1 MKEAIFYLGGP
12 IYGKISKLNVIT
24 KKKEAVMR
32 SFWLK
37 KFLNENSIYLK
48 NPKHKRGVIKKS
60 SGVL

>member
-24 KKKEAVMR
+24 KDEAVMR

-37 KFLNENSIYLK
+37 KLLNENSIYLK
-48 NPKHKRGVIKKS
+48 NSKHKRVVIKS
-60 SGVL
+60 LGAL

>member
-24 KKKEAVMR
+24 KNEAVMR

-37 KFLNENSIYLK
+37 KLLNENSIYLK
-48 NPKHKRGVIKKS
+48 NPKHKKVVIKS
-60 SGVL
+60 LGAL